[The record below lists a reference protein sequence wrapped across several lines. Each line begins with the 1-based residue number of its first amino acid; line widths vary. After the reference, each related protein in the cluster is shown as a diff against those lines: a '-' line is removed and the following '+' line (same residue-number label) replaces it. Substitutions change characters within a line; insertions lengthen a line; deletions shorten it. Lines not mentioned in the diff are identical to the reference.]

1 MLPTWAVPSNQRF
14 LHVSCLLLKANCSA
28 SYFLASGILCPI
40 NTRGWRAFSW
50 GQFVQSGQREV
61 VNSEWEVRYML
72 GGIEGKNSNS
82 MENVDERGNY
92 HGGKVIQHKIDE
104 DNHEWDLMF
113 SMQKELTTHI
123 HQTQDHG
130 CKEVHPQEMTE
141 TAEPKTVSRYDVKTP
156 FHQGHSSRNSHHVWA
171 SPG

>member
-1 MLPTWAVPSNQRF
+1 M
-14 LHVSCLLLKANCSA
+14 SCLLLKANCSA

-104 DNHEWDLMF
+104 DNHE
-113 SMQKELTTHI
+113 
-123 HQTQDHG
+123 
-130 CKEVHPQEMTE
+130 
-141 TAEPKTVSRYDVKTP
+141 
-156 FHQGHSSRNSHHVWA
+156 
-171 SPG
+171 